1 MRLEHLLS
9 GAVACEV
16 CVVMKSSAL
25 RHVCPSGACMPCV
38 SEGMMPS
45 GPCGRMA
52 VTVRSAVPNL
62 LAAAALFLTSKGR
75 RKPCCLRSP
84 FFDKGRWGARESYSS
99 VGQSATLIMW
109 RSAVQVCLGL
119 LLQFRIQDS
128 KFKIAVRRGRAVW
141 RGRCFLY
148 CTLPVVP
155 GSECRR
161 RNADIC
167 RCRPVILHFAF

>member
-1 MRLEHLLS
+1 
-9 GAVACEV
+9 
-16 CVVMKSSAL
+16 MKSSAL

-52 VTVRSAVPNL
+52 VTVRPAVPNL

-75 RKPCCLRSP
+75 RKPGCLRSP

-128 KFKIAVRRGRAVW
+128 KFKIAVRRGRVVW

-161 RNADIC
+161 RNADIR

>member
-1 MRLEHLLS
+1 
-9 GAVACEV
+9 
-16 CVVMKSSAL
+16 MKGIAL
-25 RHVCPSGACMPCV
+25 RHVCPCGACMPCV
-38 SEGMMPS
+38 SERMMPS

-75 RKPCCLRSP
+75 RKPGCLRSP

-128 KFKIAVRRGRAVW
+128 KFKIAVRRGRAV
-141 RGRCFLY
+141 GKMTMFLY

-167 RCRPVILHFAF
+167 RCRPVILHFEL

>member
-1 MRLEHLLS
+1 
-9 GAVACEV
+9 
-16 CVVMKSSAL
+16 MKGIAL
-25 RHVCPSGACMPCV
+25 RHVCPCGACMPCV
-38 SEGMMPS
+38 SEGMTPF

-52 VTVRSAVPNL
+52 VTVRPAVPNL
-62 LAAAALFLTSKGR
+62 LAAAALFLTSKGK

-128 KFKIAVRRGRAVW
+128 KFKIAVRRGRAV
-141 RGRCFLY
+141 GKMTMFFVLY
-148 CTLPVVP
+148 APC
-155 GSECRR
+155 GSRFGMPPAQCRHPSVQAC
-161 RNADIC
+161 N
-167 RCRPVILHFAF
+167 FAFCILNYELDKGD